1 VAKDFTLS
9 IDEHSMTSSP
19 PTGGG
24 VIIDLGTGDGS
35 FVYQSARR
43 HPDRFY
49 IGIDAQSSAMEKV
62 SEKIHRKLAKGGAA
76 NVLFIQAA
84 VEDLPPELDGVA
96 DEIHAHFPWGSLLR
110 ALALG
115 DEVVLRNL
123 RRLCAPGAWLEVVIA
138 LDPERDRAEI
148 EKLGLSPLSLEF
160 LETTLIPRYRA
171 AGFEVVDYG
180 SLPPSEWPQLQTS
193 WAKRLRGAMPRQLS
207 FLIARAV
214 GGDSTSLP
222 ISSPR

>member
-1 VAKDFTLS
+1 
-9 IDEHSMTSSP
+9 MTSSP

-62 SEKIHRKLAKGGAA
+62 SEKIHRRPEKGGAA
-76 NVLFIQAA
+76 NILFIQAA
-84 VEDLPPELDGVA
+84 VEDLPSELDGVA

-115 DEVVLRNL
+115 DEAALRNL
-123 RRLCAPGAWLEVVIA
+123 WRACAPGAWLEVVIA
-138 LDPERDRAEI
+138 LDPERDRTEV
-148 EKLGLSPLSLEF
+148 ERLGLSPFSIEF

-171 AGFEVVDYG
+171 ADFEVVEYG

-193 WAKRLRGAMPRQLS
+193 WAKRLRGATARQLS

-214 GGDSTSLP
+214 GGDQAAD
-222 ISSPR
+222 R

>member
-1 VAKDFTLS
+1 
-9 IDEHSMTSSP
+9 MTSSP
-19 PTGGG
+19 PTGGS
-24 VIIDLGTGDGS
+24 VIIDLGTGDGT

-62 SEKIHRKLAKGGAA
+62 YEKIHRKPAKGGAV
-76 NVLFIQAA
+76 NILFIQAA
-84 VEDLPPELDGVA
+84 VEDLPSELDGVA

-123 RRLCAPGAWLEVVIA
+123 RRACAPGAWLEVVIA

-148 EKLGLSPLSLEF
+148 ERLGLSLLSLEF

-171 AGFEVVDYG
+171 ADFEVVEYG
-180 SLPPSEWPQLQTS
+180 SLPPSEWPQLQTF
-193 WAKRLRGAMPRQLS
+193 WAKRLRGATERQLS

-214 GGDSTSLP
+214 GGDQAAD
-222 ISSPR
+222 R

>member
-1 VAKDFTLS
+1 VEKDSTLL

-62 SEKIHRKLAKGGAA
+62 SEKIHRKPAKGGAT

-110 ALALG
+110 ALATG

-123 RRLCAPGAWLEVVIA
+123 RRVCAPDAWLEVVIA
-138 LDPERDRAEI
+138 LDPERDHAEI
-148 EKLGLSPLSLEF
+148 ERLGISPLSLEF
-160 LETTLIPRYRA
+160 METTLIPRYRT
-171 AGFEVVDYG
+171 AGFEMVEHG
-180 SLPPSEWPQLQTS
+180 SLPPSAWPQLQTS
-193 WAKRLRGAMPRQLS
+193 WARRLRGATPRPLTY
-207 FLIARAV
+207 LIARAAA
-214 GGDSTSLP
+214 G
-222 ISSPR
+222 R